1 MWKFGERISA
11 QLVSTLV
18 SIILARLL
26 MPEDYGVVALVTIF
40 ITICNVFVTN
50 GFGTA
55 LVQKKDAD
63 DLDFTSVFYFGLFF
77 AILLYALIF
86 FCAPLI
92 ASFYENEA
100 LTPIVRVMGIRIII
114 ASINSVQ
121 HAYLDRRMQ
130 FKKFFIATLFGTIA
144 SGVIGVWMAYAG
156 YGPWAIVAQYLTN
169 VCIDTIVLA
178 FVIKW
183 LPRLR
188 ISFVRLKGLFSFG
201 WKLLVSAL
209 IDTGYNE
216 LRSLIIGKKYNAES
230 LAYYNKGKTF
240 PNLIATNVNA
250 AINPVLLTA
259 LSKIQS
265 EKEKVKQATRRS
277 IRVCSFIVVPCMIGL
292 ACVGET
298 FIEVVLTSKWMP
310 ALPFLY
316 IMCVTYMFYPIH
328 TANLTAIQAMG
339 RSDLFLKLEI
349 AKKIVGITLIV
360 VSMWFGVIWMAASA
374 LVGTVINSI
383 INAFPNR
390 KLLNYG
396 WFEQMKDILPSLI
409 LSILMGVPVFFMNY
423 LAINKVLLLVLQIV
437 AGMALY
443 VLLNVTTKNKT
454 FFYVLDLIKGFLK
467 KNKKIESQ
475 NKEMKEDNKIG
486 KDSKEYGRDYI
497 APSIAKEEQN
507 VEVRCKGCG
516 KTIVGKKGTI
526 VKCDYCKRETVL

>member
-1 MWKFGERISA
+1 MAKANSLTNKTLSGVMWKFGERISA

-18 SIILARLL
+18 SIILARIL

-40 ITICNVFVTN
+40 ITICNVFVTS

-77 AILLYALIF
+77 AILLYIGIF
-86 FCAPLI
+86 FAAPLI
-92 ASFYENEA
+92 ARFYENEI
-100 LTPIVRVMGIRIII
+100 LTPVVRVMGLRIII

-121 HAYLDRRMQ
+121 HAYLDRKMQ

-144 SGVIGVWMAYAG
+144 SGVVGIWLAYNG
-156 YGPWAIVAQYLTN
+156 YGVWAIVAQYLTN

-183 LPRLR
+183 IPKLR
-188 ISFVRLKGLFSFG
+188 ISFKRLKSLFSFG

-230 LAYYNKGKTF
+230 LAYYNKGQTF
-240 PNLIATNVNA
+240 PSLVATNVNA

-265 EKEKVKQATRRS
+265 DKEKVKQATRRS

-292 ACVGET
+292 ACIGET
-298 FIEVVLTSKWMP
+298 FISVVLTDKWMP

-316 IMCVTYMFYPIH
+316 IMCATFMFYPIH

-349 AKKIVGITLIV
+349 IKKVVGISLIL
-360 VSMWFGVIWMAASA
+360 VSMWFGVIWMAISA
-374 LVGTVINSI
+374 LVGTVIASI
-383 INAFPNR
+383 INAFPNK
-390 KLLNYG
+390 KLLNYS
-396 WFEQMKDILPSLI
+396 WLEQIKDISSSLI
-409 LSILMGVPVFFMNY
+409 ISILMGIPVFFMNY
-423 LAINKVLLLVLQIV
+423 LAINKVLLLVLQLIV
-437 AGMALY
+437 GISLY
-443 VLLNVTTKNKT
+443 VLINVIMKNKV
-454 FFYVLDLIKGFLK
+454 FYYVLDLVKGFLK
-467 KNKKIESQ
+467 KNKKQKAIEVNEVIEEKSVEETLTIDAE
-475 NKEMKEDNKIG
+475 NIGDKE
-486 KDSKEYGRDYI
+486 I
-497 APSIAKEEQN
+497 A
-507 VEVRCKGCG
+507 G
-516 KTIVGKKGTI
+516 
-526 VKCDYCKRETVL
+526 ETYD